1 MTALNFAAL
10 AERLLIDNKQL
21 ELVNYIFNV
30 QGATWRRVDYRAAG
44 KALGI
49 HKDTVSTYVDVL
61 ANKKVILLR
70 DKELKLNDEILK
82 EVS

>member
-10 AERLLIDNKQL
+10 AERLLTDSKQL

-30 QGATWRRVDYRAAG
+30 QGAAWRRLDYRAAASSLRID
-44 KALGI
+44 KS
-49 HKDTVSTYVDVL
+49 TVSKYVDVL
-61 ANKKVILLR
+61 ADRRVILLK
-70 DKELKLNDEILK
+70 DNELKLNDEILK

>member
-10 AERLLIDNKQL
+10 AERLLTDNKQL
-21 ELVNYIFNV
+21 ELVNYIFSV
-30 QGATWRRVDYRAAG
+30 QGAAWRRLDYRAAASKLQIDKG
-44 KALGI
+44 
-49 HKDTVSTYVDVL
+49 TVSKYVDAL
-61 ANKKVILLR
+61 ADKKVILLK

>member
-10 AERLLIDNKQL
+10 AQRLLIDSKQL
-21 ELVNYIFNV
+21 ELVNYIFDV
-30 QGATWRRVDYRAAG
+30 QGATLRRLDYRAAA

-49 HKDTVSTYVDVL
+49 DKGTVSKYVDIL
-61 ANKKVILLR
+61 ADKKVILLR
-70 DKELKLNDEILK
+70 ENELKLNDEILK

>member
-30 QGATWRRVDYRAAG
+30 QGATWRRLDYRAAAS
-44 KALGI
+44 KLHI
-49 HKDTVSTYVDVL
+49 DKSTVSKYVDVL
-61 ANKKVILLR
+61 ADKKVILL
-70 DKELKLNDEILK
+70 KENELKINDEILK

>member
-21 ELVNYIFNV
+21 ELVKYIFKV
-30 QGATWRRVDYRAAG
+30 QGATWCRLDYRAAG

-49 HKDTVSTYVDVL
+49 HKDTVGNYVDVL
-61 ANKKVILLR
+61 ANKKVILL
-70 DKELKLNDEILK
+70 KENELKLNDEILK

>member
-21 ELVNYIFNV
+21 ELVNYIFDV
-30 QGATWRRVDYRAAG
+30 QGATWRRLDYRAAESKIHIDKGTVG
-44 KALGI
+44 K
-49 HKDTVSTYVDVL
+49 YVDVL

-70 DKELKLNDEILK
+70 DK
-82 EVS
+82 

>member
-21 ELVNYIFNV
+21 ELVNYIFNE
-30 QGATWRRVDYRAAG
+30 QGATWRRLDYRAAASKLHIDKG
-44 KALGI
+44 
-49 HKDTVSTYVDVL
+49 TVSHYVNIL
-61 ANKKVILLR
+61 ADKKVILL
-70 DKELKLNDEILK
+70 KENELKLNDEILK